1 MPATKQGGGHT
12 LTFSKK
18 NKDVREILD
27 EYKKEAKETGKSFI
41 ANDYICEA
49 IRFYE
54 KNKNNG
60 CSESADITLNIEKL
74 VEEKIKELMKTGE
87 EAATVEI
94 KSTNIL
100 EEKLPE
106 EDIEED

>member
-1 MPATKQGGGHT
+1 MPSTKQGGGHT

-27 EYKKEAKETGKSFI
+27 KYKKEAKETGKSFV

-54 KNKNNG
+54 KNKKRLSGDN
-60 CSESADITLNIEKL
+60 ADIYIDIEKL
-74 VEEKIKELMKTGE
+74 VEEKVKEIFNESENYRSVKNSNL
-87 EAATVEI
+87 
-94 KSTNIL
+94 SLL
-100 EEKLPE
+100 ETKLTD

>member
-1 MPATKQGGGHT
+1 MPSTKQGGGHT

-18 NKDVREILD
+18 NKDVREIL
-27 EYKKEAKETGKSFI
+27 EKYKKEAKETGKAFV

-54 KNKNNG
+54 RNKKG
-60 CSESADITLNIEKL
+60 VPGDGADIYLDIEKL
-74 VEEKIKELMKTGE
+74 VEEKVKKLLNESEKYKVTESSSL
-87 EAATVEI
+87 
-94 KSTNIL
+94 SLL
-100 EEKLPE
+100 ESKLSD

>member
-1 MPATKQGGGHT
+1 MPSTKQGGGHT

-18 NKDVREILD
+18 NKDVKELLGK
-27 EYKKEAKETGKSFI
+27 YKKEAKDTEKSFI

-54 KNKNNG
+54 KNKSSMFNENTN
-60 CSESADITLNIEKL
+60 ITLDIEKL
-74 VEEKIKELMKTGE
+74 VEEKIKELIGKKEESITKGE
-87 EAATVEI
+87 
-94 KSTNIL
+94 KNNIL
-100 EEKLPE
+100 EEELPC